1 LESQLARAEIRAA
14 ALRQRLPLFP
24 QDRVTYQAV
33 MSDLEALAGR
43 VADARRRVADLEIR
57 APQDGRLVRRRLD
70 RLQDEY
76 LHVGDEI
83 VSIGSEDRK
92 QLFVSLAQDD
102 VESLADMNQAP
113 VTAFVP
119 GVGSWRA
126 ALDRLDPRATLEPAH
141 EALCAPF
148 GGEIAAERS
157 AGEWRF
163 AAPRFNGAITLAADE
178 AIRLRVGQRGT
189 VSIGNR
195 VESLGAMMLRHAARV
210 WQQAIHAN

>member
-1 LESQLARAEIRAA
+1 
-14 ALRQRLPLFP
+14 LPQFP

-43 VADARRRVADLEIR
+43 VDEARRRVADLEIR
-57 APQDGRLVRRRLD
+57 ASQKGRLVRRRLD
-70 RLQDEY
+70 RLHGEY
-76 LHVGDEI
+76 LHVGDEV

-92 QLFVSLAQDD
+92 QLFVSLAQED

-119 GVGSWRA
+119 GVGSWSA

-157 AGEWRF
+157 DSEWRF
-163 AAPRFNGAITLAADE
+163 AAPRFNGAILLDADE

-189 VSIGNR
+189 VSVGNSA
-195 VESLGAMMLRHAARV
+195 ESLGTVIFRRAARV